1 MWFNLGATCFWSWKK
16 LSLINLMFLSVFRWL
31 DIYIYIRTQTNICFF
46 TTCWWNDTPS
56 KRNIKRCFCWSMERF
71 VLLVDF
77 IALDME
83 EDCNLPLILER
94 RSSNSEFVKEEAH
107 SELKN
112 AKVDLIYIV
121 HIYILLIYQIP
132 TTKQ

>member
-1 MWFNLGATCFWSWKK
+1 
-16 LSLINLMFLSVFRWL
+16 
-31 DIYIYIRTQTNICFF
+31 
-46 TTCWWNDTPS
+46 
-56 KRNIKRCFCWSMERF
+56 MERF

-112 AKVDLIYIV
+112 AKVDFFWELKKKKSRLDIYST
-121 HIYILLIYQIP
+121 YILLIYQIP